1 MKFEK
6 TLHID
11 EKWDEAL
18 TAQYAAYEKPD
29 MSEKERLG
37 LAFCRLNSWLW
48 DDMVG
53 ECPKDF
59 YSLPHHSED
68 GKSRSDYIT
77 VPLEEIEAK
86 LGEEDSSKYWWLYG
100 LGMTEIEWYE
110 WYFGERLE
118 EERRSQAL
126 WNIARSLWFFLLG
139 SALAL
144 WIMRL
149 IR

>member
-1 MKFEK
+1 MRFEK
-6 TLHID
+6 IPHSD
-11 EKWDEAL
+11 KEWDEAV
-18 TAQYAAYEKPD
+18 TANYAAYEKPD

-48 DDMVG
+48 DDIVG
-53 ECPKDF
+53 ECPKNF

-68 GKSRSDYIT
+68 GKSRSAYIT
-77 VPLEEIEAK
+77 VPLRKIVVK

-100 LGMTEIEWYE
+100 LGRTESEWRE
-110 WYFGERLE
+110 WYFVDRLK

-126 WNIARSLWFFLLG
+126 WNIARSAWLILLV
-139 SALAL
+139 SALCL